1 MACWACQAIGRF
13 VACRALVCVLLLCVV
28 LFCAAPAGA
37 AVVPAKPNL
46 IFILSDDQRAGTLNV
61 MPSTRADFNIGLNG
75 FVTTPLCAP
84 SRSSLLTGEYAHNT
98 GVLTNN
104 KGYPAMQA
112 REAQS
117 IGPWLQAQG
126 YYTGF
131 EGKYMNKYS
140 TDDPTPPGWD
150 EFRALV
156 WQTDGHP
163 IGDVFTSWEMRE
175 HFFDG
180 TTMHDELVSYPNA
193 QYPNAYST
201 RVIAADAARFIAHAA
216 NPLYNPTGKPWALF
230 VWTTAPN
237 GVHPEPRYAHAW
249 VPPWHPPSSFM
260 EANMADKPIEVRHA
274 RDITNDVAN
283 LKRIRTGQ
291 YRELY
296 SVDDLV
302 DRVFNAVDDNAFT
315 ANTYGIYMS
324 DNGRFWGEH
333 HLGAKRLAY
342 EEAIRVPLRV
352 HIPGH
357 APENLPQLAA
367 NIDIAPTL
375 LDWAGDPSTHNANGT
390 SLMPLINGT
399 ATTWRTNLLLENWE
413 QYHWHGLR
421 TNRYTYV
428 RWAQTHHQ
436 ELYDLRHD
444 PHQLQNI
451 AHQHPV
457 IDANLRARMKALE
470 HS

>member
-1 MACWACQAIGRF
+1 M
-13 VACRALVCVLLLCVV
+13 VLCVV
-28 LFCAAPAGA
+28 LFCAAPVGA

-46 IFILSDDQRAGTLNV
+46 IFILSDDQRAGTLSV
-61 MPSTRADFNIGLNG
+61 MPATRANFNIGLNG

-98 GVLTNN
+98 GVLTN
-104 KGYPAMQA
+104 KDYPAMQA

-126 YYTGF
+126 YYTGLV
-131 EGKYMNKYS
+131 GKYMNKYS
-140 TDDPTPPGWD
+140 VDDPTPPGWD

-156 WQTDGHP
+156 FTTDGHP

-201 RVIAADAARFIAHAA
+201 RVFAGDAARFIAHAA
-216 NPLYNPTGKPWALF
+216 NPLYNPGGKPWALF
-230 VWTTAPN
+230 VWTTAPH
-237 GVHPEPRYAHAW
+237 GVVPESRYANAW
-249 VPPWHPPSSFM
+249 VPPWHPPPSFM
-260 EANMADKPIEVRHA
+260 EANMSDKPIEVRSA
-274 RDITNDVAN
+274 IDITDDVAN

-291 YRELY
+291 YRQLY

-302 DRVFNAVDDNAFT
+302 DRVFNAIDDNAFT
-315 ANTYGIYMS
+315 ANTDGIYMS
-324 DNGRFWGEH
+324 DNGVFWGEH
-333 HLGAKRLAY
+333 HLGLKRLAY

-357 APENLPQLAA
+357 APQNFPQLAA

-390 SLMPLINGT
+390 SLVPLINGT

-413 QYHWHGLR
+413 HYHWHALR
-421 TNRYTYV
+421 TNRYTYI
-428 RWAQTHHQ
+428 RWAKTHHQ
-436 ELYDLRHD
+436 ELYNLRND
-444 PHQLQNI
+444 RYQLQNI
-451 AHQHPV
+451 ARKKPI
-457 IDANLRARMKALE
+457 IDARLRARMRALE

>member
-1 MACWACQAIGRF
+1 MGWWAFQVVVRF
-13 VACRALVCVLLLCVV
+13 VALRAFVCTLMLCVV
-28 LFCAAPAGA
+28 LFCAAPAGG

-46 IFILSDDQRAGTLNV
+46 IFILSDDQRAGTLSV
-61 MPSTRADFNIGLNG
+61 MPATRADFNIGLNG

-98 GVLTNN
+98 GVLTN

-117 IGPWLQAQG
+117 IGPWLRAQG

-140 TDDPTPPGWD
+140 INDPTPPGWD

-201 RVIAADAARFIAHAA
+201 RVIAGDAARFIAHAA
-216 NPLYNPTGKPWALF
+216 NPLYNPAGKPWALF

-237 GVHPEPRYAHAW
+237 GVHPESRYANAW
-249 VPPWHPPSSFM
+249 VPPWHPPPSFM
-260 EANMADKPIEVRHA
+260 EANMTDKPIEVRNA
-274 RDITNDVAN
+274 REITNKVAPM
-283 LKRIRTGQ
+283 RRWRTGQ
-291 YRELY
+291 YRDLY

-302 DRVFNAVDDNAFT
+302 DRVFDAVDDNAFS

-324 DNGRFWGEH
+324 DNGHFQGEH
-333 HLGAKRLAY
+333 HLRLKRFAY

-390 SLMPLINGT
+390 SLVPLINGT
-399 ATTWRTNLLLENWE
+399 ATSWRTNLLVENWE
-413 QYHWHGLR
+413 QYHWHALR
-421 TNRYTYV
+421 TNRYTYI
-428 RWAQTHHQ
+428 RWAQTRHQ
-436 ELYDLRHD
+436 ELYNLRND
-444 PHQLQNI
+444 RYQLQNI
-451 AHQHPV
+451 ARKKPIV
-457 IDANLRARMKALE
+457 DANLRARMEALE